1 MLSRGSPLDG
11 ADHQEV
17 VLKSSIKLMGMF
29 AGLAV
34 GMVTS
39 HASAEDRYPGLIQY
53 PAVSPDGQTIVFSAA
68 GDLWAIK
75 KSGGVAARLTAHP
88 AIEGRARFNAEGN
101 RLAFESNRGGVA
113 NIFLAEVQGSGQSTV
128 LNGINRVTT
137 SDRTQ
142 WLGGFSADGQSVLF
156 SAYLYPEVYRQP
168 RMYSAPINGGAMTDL
183 TGAFGRAPT
192 LGQHDNSIY
201 FMRGYYYPHRW
212 VYEGSGNLDIWKY
225 SPEENEFTQ
234 MTGYEGH
241 DMDPCPLPDGSMVY
255 LSSKDGQYNL
265 YKMNEGKSDHKGRNS
280 GKQLTN
286 FKPQNGEQT
295 IMGGVRDL
303 AVSDDGS
310 TAVLVVQNT
319 LYTLDL
325 NDSKALPIA
334 VHVSMG
340 ADTDRDMIRSMD
352 VSKRASEAAVHP
364 SGDAV
369 AVVARN
375 ELFVRSTADEHPS
388 RRITNSPVRER
399 DIVWSPDGE
408 VLYFTADDEE
418 SLGSIYAARVTLSS
432 EDLKPEEPVEDEAEE
447 VEASEDLDE
456 AESEATLETEADSE
470 DTTEESGGESD
481 EADEEPE
488 VEKIDHAAR
497 WAGALRF
504 EITEVV
510 SGTQL
515 AFAPTPSPDG
525 KTLMY
530 KRDRGDVV
538 LRDLESGDERILLE
552 SWSDPEIQWASDST
566 HVIYSDTDLNFN
578 SDIFLLDTRLNDDGE
593 LGQSINL
600 TRHPDIDHSPQLSA
614 DGKVL
619 TFLSDRGSNNW
630 EWDVY
635 AINLDR
641 DLDGMRK
648 YELDSYSADAVKAAK
663 KREPLDP
670 NDPPE
675 IEPLEFDVDDA
686 YLRVRRL
693 TSTPE
698 SENNLVMS
706 PAGDRIAFT
715 VDRNFVSVDRFGKEQ
730 KTIHSGSISDPRVS
744 LDGASVSFVSGGQS
758 MSSGMKGGE
767 STTYGIDGQINI
779 DSMAE
784 LDQKYKEASQRFGMN
799 FYHPTLKGLDW
810 DAITSQYHELV
821 MQTRTNQ
828 AFQRI
833 MNYLFGE
840 LDGSHTG
847 IGGGEGFSAST
858 TARNGYLGIDTT
870 PVSNGYRVDRI
881 YSHGAMDRMD
891 DGVQVGDI
899 LVAIGD
905 HRIEDTH
912 TRDLHNSLAG
922 LSGSEVLVEYITT
935 NDESGESETKF
946 GMVTPASY
954 SANSIIRY
962 RQEVLDRQQEVDEM
976 SNGKLGYLHIRSMGE
991 ASVRDF
997 ERDLFAAAE
1006 GKDGLVIDVR
1016 DNGGGWTTDI
1026 LLASL
1031 TAPTHAYTI
1040 PRGANPED
1048 VRPDS
1053 YPRDRRLIYAYSRPI
1068 VVLINENSFSN
1079 AEIFAHSIRTADRG
1093 RLVGVPTFGGVISTG
1108 SFSLIDGTRV
1118 RRPFRGWY
1126 LPDGTDM
1133 ENNGAEPDVYIRQ
1146 TPSDEASGKDPQ
1158 LEAAVKDLL
1167 KSIK

>member
-1 MLSRGSPLDG
+1 MNLT
-11 ADHQEV
+11 
-17 VLKSSIKLMGMF
+17 KSVIGKF
-29 AGLAV
+29 AGLAAGIAV
-34 GMVTS
+34 S
-39 HASAEDRYPGLIQY
+39 HAGASDGYPGLIQY
-53 PAVSPDGQTIVFSAA
+53 PSLSPDAQTIVFSAA
-68 GDLWAIK
+68 GDLWAIDRN
-75 KSGGVAARLTAHP
+75 GGVASRLTAHP
-88 AIEGRARFNAEGN
+88 AIEGRSKFNAAGDKI
-101 RLAFESNRGGVA
+101 AFESNRGGVA
-113 NIFLAEVQGSGQSTV
+113 NIFVADLSGNGQSTV
-128 LNGINRVTT
+128 LQDIDRVTT

-142 WLGGFSADGQSVLF
+142 WLGGFSADGESVLF
-156 SAYLYPEVYRQP
+156 SAFLYPEIYRQP
-168 RMYSAPINGGAMTDL
+168 RMYSAPINGGAMSDL

-192 LGQHDNSIY
+192 LSTHDDSIY
-201 FMRGYYYPHRW
+201 FIRGYYYPHRW
-212 VYEGSGNLDIWKY
+212 VYEGSGNLDIWKFD
-225 SPEENEFTQ
+225 PADNEFTQ
-234 MTGYEGH
+234 MTGFEGN
-241 DMDPCPLPDGSMVY
+241 DLDPCPLPDGSMVY
-255 LSSKDGQYNL
+255 LSSKDGQYNV
-265 YKMNEGKSDHKGRNS
+265 YRMGEGKSDRKGRNS
-280 GKQLTN
+280 GKQLTK
-286 FKPQNGEQT
+286 FAPQGGEKT

-303 AVSDDGS
+303 SVSADGS
-310 TAVLVVQNT
+310 TAVFVVQNS

-325 NDSKALPIA
+325 NDKNA
-334 VHVSMG
+334 VPVEINLTLGVDS
-340 ADTDRDMIRSMD
+340 DRDLVRSMN
-352 VSKRASEAAVHP
+352 VSSRVSEAAMHP

-375 ELFVRSTADEHPS
+375 ELFVRSTQDEHPS
-388 RRITNSPVRER
+388 RRITDTPVRER

-432 EDLKPEEPVEDEAEE
+432 EDLLPDEPEEAEDEVVDEGEETTGEDTDESESVSEDVSEDDMTEEADSSDDSESEEAEVEEEAEE
-447 VEASEDLDE
+447 
-456 AESEATLETEADSE
+456 
-470 DTTEESGGESD
+470 
-481 EADEEPE
+481 
-488 VEKIDHAAR
+488 EKIDHAAR

-510 SGTQL
+510 SGSDL
-515 AFAPTPSPDG
+515 AYAPTPSPDG
-525 KTLMY
+525 TKLLY
-530 KRDRGDVV
+530 KRDRGDVI
-538 LRDLESGDERILLE
+538 LHDFESGEERVLFE
-552 SWSDPEIQWASDST
+552 SWSDPEVHWASDSA
-566 HVIYSDTDLNFN
+566 HIIYSNSDLNFN
-578 SDIFLLDTRLNDDGE
+578 SDIFLLNSRLNEAGE
-593 LGQSINL
+593 SSDAINL
-600 TRHPDIDHSPQLSA
+600 TRHPDIDHSPRLSE

-641 DLDGMRK
+641 DLDGMRR
-648 YELDSYSADAVKAAK
+648 YELDTYNKDAVAAAK
-663 KREPLDP
+663 KRKPLDP
-670 NDPPE
+670 TDPPE
-675 IEPLEFDVDDA
+675 IDPLEFDVDDA

-698 SENNLVMS
+698 SEGNLVMS

-715 VDRNFVSVDRFGKEQ
+715 VGRSFVSVDRFGQER

-744 LDGASVSFVSGGQS
+744 LDGSSVSFVSGGQA
-758 MSSGMKGGE
+758 MSSGIKGGE
-767 STTYGIDGQINI
+767 STAYGINGQIMI

-784 LDQKYKEASQRFGMN
+784 LDQKFREASQRFGMN

-810 DAITSQYHELV
+810 DTITNQYHELV

-833 MNYLFGE
+833 MNYMFGE

-847 IGGGEGFSAST
+847 IWGGDGFSAATS
-858 TARNGYLGIDTT
+858 ARNGYLGVDTT
-870 PVSNGYRVDRI
+870 PVANGYKVERI
-881 YSHGAMDRMD
+881 FTRGAIDRMD

-899 LVAIGD
+899 IVAVGD
-905 HRIEDTH
+905 QRVDDPSTQ
-912 TRDLHNSLAG
+912 DLHNALAG
-922 LSGSEVLVEYITT
+922 LSGTEVLIEYLTADEETGEQVT
-935 NDESGESETKF
+935 NF
-946 GMVTPASY
+946 GMVTPVSY
-954 SANSIIRY
+954 SANSIVRY
-962 RQEVLDRQQEVDEM
+962 RQEVLDRQREVDEM
-976 SNGKLGYLHIRSMGE
+976 SDGKLGYLHIRSMGE
-991 ASVRDF
+991 PSVRDF

-1040 PRGANPED
+1040 PRGANPDD
-1048 VRPDS
+1048 VQPDS

-1108 SFSLIDGTRV
+1108 SFSLIDGTTV

-1133 ENNGAEPDVYIRQ
+1133 ENNGAEPDVFVAQ
-1146 TPSDEASGKDPQ
+1146 TPADEAAGNDPQ

>member
-1 MLSRGSPLDG
+1 M
-11 ADHQEV
+11 
-17 VLKSSIKLMGMF
+17 KSSIKLMGMF

-39 HASAEDRYPGLIQY
+39 HAIAEDGTAGLIQY
-53 PAVSPDGQTIVFSAA
+53 PSVSPDGQTIVFSAA
-68 GDLWAIK
+68 GDLWAVQK
-75 KSGGVAARLTAHP
+75 HGGVAARLTAHP
-88 AIEGRARFNAEGN
+88 AIEGRSRFNAEGN
-101 RLAFESNRGGVA
+101 KLAFESNRGGVA

-128 LNGINRVTT
+128 LSGIDRVTT

-225 SPEENEFTQ
+225 SPEEDEFTQ
-234 MTGYEGH
+234 MTGYEAN

-265 YKMNEGKSDHKGRNS
+265 YKMESGKSDRKGRNS
-280 GKQLTN
+280 GKQLTH
-286 FKPQNGEQT
+286 FKPQNAEQT

-303 AVSDDGS
+303 AVSNDGS
-310 TAVLVVQNT
+310 TAVFVVQNT

-325 NDSKALPIA
+325 NDSKALPVA
-334 VHVSMG
+334 VDVSLG
-340 ADTDRDMIRSMD
+340 ADTDRDLVRSMD
-352 VSKRASEAAVHP
+352 VSKRVSEAAVHP

-388 RRITNSPVRER
+388 RRITDTAVRER

-418 SLGSIYAARVTLSS
+418 SLGSIFAARVTLSS
-432 EDLKPEEPVEDEAEE
+432 EDLKPEEPVEEEAEESKDSDETEPDASTEAEADSDSETDNAAEEPESGSGEVEAEE
-447 VEASEDLDE
+447 VDD
-456 AESEATLETEADSE
+456 
-470 DTTEESGGESD
+470 
-481 EADEEPE
+481 EPE

-510 SGTQL
+510 SGAEL
-515 AFAPTPSPDG
+515 VYAPTPSPDG
-525 KTLMY
+525 KKLLY
-530 KRDRGDVV
+530 KRDRGDVI
-538 LRDLESGDERILLE
+538 LRDLESGDERVLFE

-593 LGQSINL
+593 LGDAINL
-600 TRHPDIDHSPQLSA
+600 TRHPDIDHSPRLSA

-619 TFLSDRGSNNW
+619 TFLSDRGANNW

-648 YELDSYSADAVKAAK
+648 YELNAYSEAAVKAAK
-663 KREPLDP
+663 KSEPLDP
-670 NDPPE
+670 TDPPE
-675 IEPLEFDVDDA
+675 VEPLEFDVQDA

-693 TSTPE
+693 TTTPE
-698 SENNLVMS
+698 SEGNLVMS

-715 VDRNFVSVDRFGKEQ
+715 VDRSFVSVDRFGKER

-744 LDGASVSFVSGGQS
+744 LNGSSVSFVSGGQA
-758 MSSGMKGGE
+758 MSSGIKGGE
-767 STTYGIDGQINI
+767 STTYSINGQITI
-779 DSMAE
+779 DTMAE
-784 LDQKYKEASQRFGMN
+784 LNQKYSEASQRFGMN

-810 DAITSQYHELV
+810 DTITKQYHELV

-847 IGGGEGFSAST
+847 IWGGDGYSAST
-858 TARNGYLGIDTT
+858 SARNGYLGIDAT
-870 PVSNGYRVDRI
+870 PVSNGYRVDLI
-881 YSHGAMDRMD
+881 YTHGAMDRMD

-905 HRIEDTH
+905 HRVEDPSTQ
-912 TRDLHNSLAG
+912 DLHASLAG
-922 LSGSEVLVEYITT
+922 SSGSEILVEYIRT
-935 NDESGESETKF
+935 NDESGEDETKF
-946 GMVTPASY
+946 GMVTPSSY

-976 SNGKLGYLHIRSMGE
+976 SDGKLGYLHIRSMGE

-1006 GKDGLVIDVR
+1006 GKEGLVIDVR

-1040 PRGANPED
+1040 PRGANPDD
-1048 VRPDS
+1048 VRSDS

-1108 SFSLIDGTRV
+1108 SFSLIDGTTV

-1133 ENNGAEPDVYIRQ
+1133 ENNGAEPDVYVRQ
-1146 TPSDEASGKDPQ
+1146 TPTDEAAGEDPQ

-1167 KSIK
+1167 KTIK